1 MSKLEDMLIDQS
13 TSIKEAMRI
22 IDRAGVRMALIVDDN
37 QKLKGIVTDGDIR
50 RGIIKGAGNED
61 EVSTVMNKAPL
72 TTKENVPHQDV
83 LDLLKTNKVL
93 GIPVLSESGE
103 IIDMLL
109 LEGNEVLSYTKHEI
123 EKKHLRKILVI
134 GGAGYIGSVLVRKLL
149 DKGYKV
155 KILDNFLYG
164 DESLSSIESDEL
176 TLLEG
181 DTRHIEDV
189 TEAVQDVD
197 AVVHLAELVGDPASN
212 LNPKFTQDI
221 NYLATRNVASV
232 CKHFHLNR
240 LVYAS
245 SCSVYGASEEG
256 KLLTEESSLNP
267 VSLYAKMKISSEKAL
282 VEMKDDSF
290 RPTILRLGTVFG
302 PSPRP
307 RFDLVVNLLTAKA
320 VRDGKITIFG
330 GDQWRPNVHVE
341 DVAESIISVL
351 EAPLDKVGG
360 EVFNVGSEKNNHTIN
375 ELGNFVKGKVPS
387 AELIIEE
394 KDVDKRDYKVDFTK
408 LREGLE
414 LSLERT
420 VDEGISGIISFLED
434 NKDINYEDSKYSNV
448 KFLEQG
454 KLTEFFSN
462 GDTKT

>member
-1 MSKLEDMLIDQS
+1 MSSSIYEEALADVKKL
-13 TSIKEAMRI
+13 KEVAEQNAKNAI
-22 IDRAGVRMALIVDDN
+22 IDAVTPKIREMIEKQLIGDDSVDE
-37 QKLKGIVTDGDIR
+37 G
-50 RGIIKGAGNED
+50 
-61 EVSTVMNKAPL
+61 
-72 TTKENVPHQDV
+72 DV
-83 LDLLKTNKVL
+83 LNDLAESLFDEDAEDVQLT
-93 GIPVLSESGE
+93 SES
-103 IIDMLL
+103 LKA
-109 LEGNEVLSYTKHEI
+109 LSG
-123 EKKHLRKILVI
+123 LVNS
-134 GGAGYIGSVLVRKLL
+134 GGPSSVK
-149 DKGYKV
+149 D
-155 KILDNFLYG
+155 
-164 DESLSSIESDEL
+164 
-176 TLLEG
+176 
-181 DTRHIEDV
+181 
-189 TEAVQDVD
+189 
-197 AVVHLAELVGDPASN
+197 AELNSLLVQERLLIIMDETGVNAP
-212 LNPKFTQDI
+212 DI
-221 NYLATRNVASV
+221 NS
-232 CKHFHLNR
+232 
-240 LVYAS
+240 
-245 SCSVYGASEEG
+245 
-256 KLLTEESSLNP
+256 
-267 VSLYAKMKISSEKAL
+267 L
-282 VEMKDDSF
+282 VEMKNDNF

-341 DVAESIISVL
+341 DVAETIISVL